1 MGGAA
6 AAGLVGPARADM
18 AGKGTP
24 AILAAER
31 AEVAY
36 VLHEYVH
43 DPRAE
48 SYGLEA
54 AEALGI
60 DPERVLKTLLASVDG
75 RLVVAIVPVV
85 AQLDLKAVAAAAGAR
100 KAELAKPADAER
112 ATGYVVGGISPLG
125 QKKRLPT
132 FVDVGVEAFATV
144 HVSAGR
150 RGLEIELA
158 PADLVAL
165 TAATV
170 AAIARRD

>member
-1 MGGAA
+1 
-6 AAGLVGPARADM
+6 M
-18 AGKGTP
+18 AGNGTQ
-24 AILAAER
+24 AIVAAER
-31 AEVAY
+31 AGIRFAV
-36 VLHEYVH
+36 HEYVH

-54 AEALGI
+54 ADALGV
-60 DPERVLKTLLASVDG
+60 DPERVLKTLLVAVDG
-75 RLVVAIVPVV
+75 RLIVAIVPVV
-85 AQLDLKAVAAAAGAR
+85 AQLDLKAVAAAAGGR

-125 QKKRLPT
+125 QKQRLPT
-132 FVDVGVEAFATV
+132 FVDASAEAFATV

-158 PADLVAL
+158 PTDLVAL